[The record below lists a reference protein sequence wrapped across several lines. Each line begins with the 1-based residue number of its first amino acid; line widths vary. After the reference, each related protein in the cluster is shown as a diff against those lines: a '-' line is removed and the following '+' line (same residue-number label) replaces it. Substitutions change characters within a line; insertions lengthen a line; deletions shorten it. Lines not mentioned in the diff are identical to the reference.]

1 MIFDLLTIKD
11 LYNKTPFYPN
21 KDGVLPFNQNVNGYE
36 QAKKYEIEEGC
47 YFEFRNSG
55 YTSRVFTNL
64 SFDHLTISEKYKII
78 HAMKI
83 TYRSNRGIHISGSG
97 GTFKAVDAKASDTF
111 RTVTVILDDSL
122 NDIGKI
128 SILDEAWNLN
138 PENVSEGF
146 PNAGDYLIIKK
157 IEFLTV

>member
-11 LYNKTPFYPN
+11 LYNRISFYPN
-21 KDGVLPFNQNVNGYE
+21 KDGVLPFDQNVNGYE

-55 YTSRVFTNL
+55 YTSRIFTTL
-64 SFDHLTISEKYKII
+64 SFEHLTISEKYKII

-83 TYRSNRGIHISGSG
+83 TYRSNRGIHISGSND
-97 GTFKAVDAKASDTF
+97 TFKEVDAKASDTF
-111 RTVTVILDDSL
+111 RTVTVILDSNL
-122 NDIGKI
+122 NNAGKI
-128 SILDEAWNLN
+128 RIFDEAWNLN
-138 PENVSEGF
+138 PETVSEGF